1 MLSPDR
7 YQFYLSDEIISNG
20 INKLCCPEIMNL
32 ELELYPGCTNCNK
45 SVVLQPGIKIVT
57 CPHCKHAMRS
67 DKCSCIFHCKLCFK
81 EHSLVLPQVVLESFL
96 KLDIIQMGKDNI
108 DELKEKILFLENVD
122 YNYNNKNVIT
132 SMSEH

>member
-67 DKCSCIFHCKLCFK
+67 DKCSCNSIANYASKK
-81 EHSLVLPQVVLESFL
+81 VLPQVVLESFL
-96 KLDIIQMGKDNI
+96 KLDIIQMRKDNI
-108 DELKEKILFLENVD
+108 DELKGFF
-122 YNYNNKNVIT
+122 
-132 SMSEH
+132 SMKTLPRR